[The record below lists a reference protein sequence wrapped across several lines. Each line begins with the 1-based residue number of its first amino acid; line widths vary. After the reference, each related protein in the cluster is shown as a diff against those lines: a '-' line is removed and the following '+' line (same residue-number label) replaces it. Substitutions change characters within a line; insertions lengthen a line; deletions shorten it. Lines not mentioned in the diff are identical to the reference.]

1 MGTRMQV
8 CRSQNASEDSTPS
21 GALGHLRPACNS
33 VIYRAKKEWDVEDA
47 DEYVN
52 RHLRKARNKKQG
64 ERYMQDVPSYFKAR
78 RLLEELAFKA

>member
-1 MGTRMQV
+1 MLVKIQHR
-8 CRSQNASEDSTPS
+8 
-21 GALGHLRPACNS
+21 LGHWGTCDQPATLS
-33 VIYRAKKEWDVEDA
+33 YIVQHWLAEGSKKEWDVEDA